1 MSKEIFDIEF
11 EKIKNELIREYDRLG
26 MRASGSWADELEVVS
41 TKNTGKI
48 LGLSYSE
55 QLESGRT
62 KTSGGGDGTLI
73 KRITQWIKDKGIVS
87 KIKGDISVSSLAF
100 LITRKIHK
108 EGWKREEHGGL
119 NLVSNVITPQR
130 MQIIIDKI
138 GVNEVFVFTER
149 LKKEIRKI
157 AI

>member
-55 QLESGRT
+55 QLESGRK

-87 KIKGDISVSSLAF
+87 KIKDNISVSS
-100 LITRKIHK
+100 
-108 EGWKREEHGGL
+108 
-119 NLVSNVITPQR
+119 
-130 MQIIIDKI
+130 
-138 GVNEVFVFTER
+138 
-149 LKKEIRKI
+149 
-157 AI
+157 

>member
-55 QLESGRT
+55 QLEFGR
-62 KTSGGGDGTLI
+62 KKGGRPPIEAI
-73 KRITQWIKDKGIVS
+73 KKWIVDKGIVS
-87 KIKGDISVSSLAF
+87 KIKGNISVSSLAF
-100 LITRKIHK
+100 AIATKIGK
-108 EGWKREEHGGL
+108 QGWKREKHGGL

-130 MQIIIDKI
+130 MQIVIDKI

-149 LKKEIRKI
+149 LKKQIKII